1 MRIGFWFTPKVNL
14 LLKADCGGFGFVAY
28 NNVDSVL
35 EALVGYQ
42 VHKNIRIYGGY
53 RGRYFSER
61 AVPRISRSMAGFM
74 APCWGR
80 FSVFRDGDTGRLHP

>member
-1 MRIGFWFTPKVNL
+1 MGLRIGFWFTQKLNL

-53 RGRYFSER
+53 RGRYFSGSSSTTDI
-61 AVPRISRSMAGFM
+61 AVHGWMHGPMLGA
-74 APCWGR
+74 
-80 FSVFRDGDTGRLHP
+80 VFAF

>member
-1 MRIGFWFTPKVNL
+1 MIGVCFGLWLTPKLNL

-42 VHKNIRIYGGY
+42 VAKNIRIYGGD
-53 RGRYFSER
+53 RGRYASGGTNDIAVHGWLHGPMLGTVFS
-61 AVPRISRSMAGFM
+61 F
-74 APCWGR
+74 
-80 FSVFRDGDTGRLHP
+80 